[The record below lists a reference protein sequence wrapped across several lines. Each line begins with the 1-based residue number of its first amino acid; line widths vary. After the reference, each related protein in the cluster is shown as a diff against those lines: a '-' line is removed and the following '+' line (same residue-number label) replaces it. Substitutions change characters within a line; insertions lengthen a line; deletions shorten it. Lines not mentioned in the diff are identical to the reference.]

1 MRAIVGIALLVL
13 VLAVVGW
20 ISFDSSSDRPGVNLE
35 TDKIERD
42 LDAVSESVKQ
52 AGETFEREV
61 EEDRPTLDE

>member
-1 MRAIVGIALLVL
+1 MRALIGIALLVL